1 MNLLREE
8 ETWLA
13 VKGKNR
19 SMEEQMKKTIKR
31 KILINDISLNKPQT

>member
-8 ETWLA
+8 ETCRA

-19 SMEEQMKKTIKR
+19 SMEEQMKKKLFKEKFRSMI
-31 KILINDISLNKPQT
+31 LNKPQI